1 MGAALVGT
9 FILGVLINLIQRSP
23 AGVRAAIIMM
33 QGLLFLVPV
42 SAAGLAYQ
50 GGEAVSGFMSALLF
64 TIQSLMSRIGYKYR
78 PPVPLV
84 QIEAGA
90 HDIIGGVGVLD
101 ILPLREGVEPDVGA
115 EGGAE
120 GGGDPRVPGRQLTNE
135 ETEV

>member
-1 MGAALVGT
+1 
-9 FILGVLINLIQRSP
+9 
-23 AGVRAAIIMM
+23 MM
-33 QGLLFLVPV
+33 QGLLFLVAV

-78 PPVPLV
+78 CVITVFKGNIHFQANLLWRKNQEWLLYFFRPPVPLV

-90 HDIIGGVGVLD
+90 HDIVGGVGVLD

-120 GGGDPRVPGRQLTNE
+120 GGGDPRVPGRQLAIE